1 MGGAWRCRAT
11 GRFPGCYDVLRNV
24 TALEPAASL
33 GQKEGM
39 QHGKTILLVEDDREI
54 GRLVCGLLSRE
65 GFSPRHV
72 TSGFEMDSVLGEGS
86 RNGKP
91 INLVILDLML
101 PGEDG
106 LSICRRLRAAGN
118 LPILML
124 TAKKDDIDR
133 IIGLEMGADD
143 YLSKPF
149 NPRELLARIRAI
161 LRRASPARLE
171 SSSPTPV
178 PDPPPPSGVASLLPP
193 PERLAFAGFIF
204 DLGAHRLFRGEA
216 EIELSTGDYEILVAL
231 ARHPQRVLSRDQLLD
246 LAKGRSW
253 EAYDRSVDVA
263 LSRLRRKIEDDP
275 TRPVLIKT
283 IRNAGYM
290 LAVPVERL

>member
-1 MGGAWRCRAT
+1 MQQT
-11 GRFPGCYDVLRNV
+11 PTVLV
-24 TALEPAASL
+24 
-33 GQKEGM
+33 
-39 QHGKTILLVEDDREI
+39 VEDDREI
-54 GRLVCGLLSRE
+54 GSLVCGLLGRE
-65 GFSPRHV
+65 GFQPRHV
-72 TSGFEMDSVLGEGS
+72 ASGLEMDNALAETA
-86 RNGKP
+86 RNGRP
-91 INLVILDLML
+91 IDLVILDLML

-143 YLSKPF
+143 YLPKPF

-161 LRRASPARLE
+161 LRRAAPAKTPE
-171 SSSPTPV
+171 PGPAVPTA
-178 PDPPPPSGVASLLPP
+178 ASTLPP
-193 PERLAFAGFIF
+193 AERLGFAGFTF
-204 DLGAHRLFRGEA
+204 DLGARRLFRGED
-216 EIELSTGDYEILVAL
+216 EIELSTGDFEILVAL
-231 ARHPQRVLSRDQLLD
+231 VRHPQRVLTRDQLLD

-275 TRPVLIKT
+275 TQPQLIKT
-283 IRNAGYM
+283 VRNAGYM
-290 LAVPVERL
+290 LAVTVERL

>member
-1 MGGAWRCRAT
+1 M
-11 GRFPGCYDVLRNV
+11 LRSV
-24 TALEPAASL
+24 TALERPASV

-39 QHGKTILLVEDDREI
+39 QQGKAILVVEDDRDI
-54 GRLVCGLLSRE
+54 GGLVCGLLSRE
-65 GFSPRHV
+65 GFVPRHV
-72 TSGFEMDSVLGEGS
+72 VSGIELDLALAEGS
-86 RNGKP
+86 RNGNP
-91 INLVILDLML
+91 IDLVILDLML

-143 YLSKPF
+143 YLPKPF

-161 LRRASPARLE
+161 LRRASPAAPAAAP
-171 SSSPTPV
+171 SAPTPT
-178 PDPPPPSGVASLLPP
+178 GVTSALPP
-193 PERLAFAGFIF
+193 LERLRFAEFVF
-204 DLGAHRLFRGEA
+204 DLGAHRLFRGET
-216 EIELSTGDYEILVAL
+216 EIDLSTGDYEILVAL
-231 ARHPQRVLSRDQLLD
+231 VRHPQRVLSRDQLLD

-275 TRPVLIKT
+275 TQPVLIKT

-290 LAVPVERL
+290 LAVPVERLPAESP

>member
-1 MGGAWRCRAT
+1 
-11 GRFPGCYDVLRNV
+11 
-24 TALEPAASL
+24 
-33 GQKEGM
+33 M
-39 QHGKTILLVEDDREI
+39 QPGKTILLVEDDLEI

-72 TSGFEMDSVLGEGS
+72 TSGLEMDTVLAEGGRSGE
-86 RNGKP
+86 P
-91 INLVILDLML
+91 IDLVILDLML

-106 LSICRRLRAAGN
+106 LSICRRLRAAGS

-143 YLSKPF
+143 YLPKPF
-149 NPRELLARIRAI
+149 NPRELVARIRAI
-161 LRRASPARLE
+161 LRRAAPARLDPP
-171 SSSPTPV
+171 SAAAV
-178 PDPPPPSGVASLLPP
+178 PDPPPPAASAGGLPP
-193 PERLAFAGFIF
+193 PERLAFAGFTL
-204 DLGAHRLFRGEA
+204 DLGSHRLFRDDG

-231 ARHPQRVLSRDQLLD
+231 VRHPQRVLSRDQLLD

-263 LSRLRRKIEDDP
+263 LSRLRRKVEDDP
-275 TRPVLIKT
+275 SRPVLIKT

>member
-1 MGGAWRCRAT
+1 MDL
-11 GRFPGCYDVLRNV
+11 GR
-24 TALEPAASL
+24 
-33 GQKEGM
+33 
-39 QHGKTILLVEDDREI
+39 HILLVEDDREI
-54 GRLVCGLLSRE
+54 GGLVSGLLERE
-65 GFSPRHV
+65 GFTPRHV
-72 TSGFEMDSVLGEGS
+72 RSGREMDLALAEALRDNRPVD
-86 RNGKP
+86 
-91 INLVILDLML
+91 LVILDLML

-106 LSICRRLRAAGN
+106 LSICRRLRVAGS

-143 YLSKPF
+143 YLPKPF

-161 LRRASPARLE
+161 LRRAAPA
-171 SSSPTPV
+171 S
-178 PDPPPPSGVASLLPP
+178 ALPP
-193 PERLAFAGFIF
+193 PALPPSAPAAAPAAPGPGSLPPAEIFAFAGFRF
-204 DLGAHRLFRGEA
+204 DLGARRLSRGA
-216 EIELSTGDYEILVAL
+216 TEIDLSTGDYEILVAL
-231 ARHPQRVLSRDQLLD
+231 VRHPQRVLSRDQLLD
-246 LAKGRSW
+246 LAKGRAW

-275 TRPVLIKT
+275 AQPSIIKT

>member
-1 MGGAWRCRAT
+1 MHST
-11 GRFPGCYDVLRNV
+11 
-24 TALEPAASL
+24 
-33 GQKEGM
+33 K
-39 QHGKTILLVEDDREI
+39 HILLVEDDREI
-54 GRLVCGLLSRE
+54 GSLLSGLLSRE
-65 GFSPRHV
+65 GFTPSHV
-72 TSGFEMDSVLGEGS
+72 KSGLEMDQALADSARAGQPVD
-86 RNGKP
+86 
-91 INLVILDLML
+91 LVILDLML

-106 LSICRRLRAAGN
+106 LSICRRLRVAGN

-161 LRRASPARLE
+161 LRRAAPAMAAPSADLP
-171 SSSPTPV
+171 SIPAAV
-178 PDPPPPSGVASLLPP
+178 PSLPP
-193 PERLAFAGFIF
+193 AECVTFAGFTF
-204 DLGAHRLFRGEA
+204 DLSAHRLFRGPT
-216 EIELSTGDYEILVAL
+216 EIDLSTGDYEILVAL
-231 ARHPQRVLSRDQLLD
+231 VRHPQRVLSRDQLLD
-246 LAKGRSW
+246 IAKGRSW

-275 TRPVLIKT
+275 TQPVIIKT

-290 LAVPVERL
+290 LAVPVERV

>member
-1 MGGAWRCRAT
+1 MGA
-11 GRFPGCYDVLRNV
+11 
-24 TALEPAASL
+24 
-33 GQKEGM
+33 M
-39 QHGKTILLVEDDREI
+39 QPNAPKHILLVEDDREI
-54 GRLVCGLLSRE
+54 GGLVSGLLERE
-65 GFSPRHV
+65 GFQPRHV
-72 TSGFEMDSVLGEGS
+72 RNGQEMDRALAEAARDS
-86 RNGKP
+86 RP
-91 INLVILDLML
+91 IELVILDLML

-106 LSICRRLRAAGN
+106 LSICRRLRVAGN

-143 YLSKPF
+143 YLPKPF

-161 LRRASPARLE
+161 LRRAAPAGTMAPAATAAAVPVAPLASPVAQ
-171 SSSPTPV
+171 P
-178 PDPPPPSGVASLLPP
+178 ASLPASVDLPP
-193 PERLAFAGFIF
+193 TEIFTFAGFRF
-204 DLGAHRLFRGEA
+204 DLGARRLSRGDN
-216 EIELSTGDYEILVAL
+216 EIDLSTGDYEILVAL
-231 ARHPQRVLSRDQLLD
+231 VRHPQRVLSRDQLLD

-275 TRPVLIKT
+275 TQPVIIKT

-290 LAVPVERL
+290 LAVPVERA

>member
-1 MGGAWRCRAT
+1 M
-11 GRFPGCYDVLRNV
+11 LRNV
-24 TALEPAASL
+24 TPLERRASL
-33 GQKEGM
+33 GHKEVM
-39 QHGKTILLVEDDREI
+39 QSAKSILLVEDDREI
-54 GRLVCGLLSRE
+54 GGLVKGLLSRE
-65 GFSPRHV
+65 GFAARHV
-72 TSGFEMDSVLGEGS
+72 TNGVEMDQALAESIK
-86 RNGKP
+86 NGRP
-91 INLVILDLML
+91 IDLVILDLML

-133 IIGLEMGADD
+133 ILGLEMGADD

-161 LRRASPARLE
+161 LRRATPAVG
-171 SSSPTPV
+171 SFTTTAQIV
-178 PDPPPPSGVASLLPP
+178 GTLPP
-193 PERLAFAGFIF
+193 PERLAFAGFVF
-204 DLGAHRLFRGEA
+204 DLAAHRLFRGEI
-216 EIELSTGDYEILVAL
+216 EIDLSTGDYEILAVL
-231 ARHPQRVLSRDQLLD
+231 VRHPQRVLSRDQLLD

-275 TRPVLIKT
+275 AEPVIVKT

>member
-1 MGGAWRCRAT
+1 MD
-11 GRFPGCYDVLRNV
+11 F
-24 TALEPAASL
+24 
-33 GQKEGM
+33 M
-39 QHGKTILLVEDDREI
+39 QPTTLNAPRHILLVEDDREI
-54 GRLVCGLLSRE
+54 GSLVSGLLERE
-65 GFSPRHV
+65 GFAPHHV
-72 TSGFEMDSVLGEGS
+72 RNGQEMDHALAEALRDNRPVD
-86 RNGKP
+86 
-91 INLVILDLML
+91 LVILDLML

-143 YLSKPF
+143 YLPKPF

-161 LRRASPARLE
+161 LRRAAPATGMTAAGMTAAGMMAAAMPSHSPPAA
-171 SSSPTPV
+171 TPLAQ
-178 PDPPPPSGVASLLPP
+178 PASVELPP
-193 PERLAFAGFIF
+193 AEVFAFAGFRF
-204 DLGAHRLFRGEA
+204 DLGARRLSRGDS
-216 EIELSTGDYEILVAL
+216 EIDLSTGDYEILVAL
-231 ARHPQRVLSRDQLLD
+231 TRHPQRVLSRDQLLD
-246 LAKGRSW
+246 LAKGRAW

-275 TRPVLIKT
+275 AQPSIIKT

-290 LAVPVERL
+290 LAVPVERI